1 MKSKDKI
8 KLRGRVLIR
17 LFGPDGR
24 LKEERDIRNL
34 VVTAGLG
41 WIAGRLKYT
50 ADVPTQMGYMAV
62 GDDNTAAAAGQT
74 ALVGS
79 ELGRVAMD
87 SNPTSAGAVV
97 SYIATF
103 PAGTGTGAIVE
114 AAILNAA
121 AAGTMLCRTVF
132 AVVNKAASD
141 SMTIT
146 WDLTISAA

>member
-1 MKSKDKI
+1 MARKDSI
-8 KLRGRVLIR
+8 RLRGKVKIQ

-24 LKEERDIRNL
+24 LKETRLVNNL

-62 GDDNTAAAAGQT
+62 GTDNTAAAAGQT
-74 ALVGS
+74 ALIGT
-79 ELGRVAMD
+79 ELGRVALD
-87 SNPTSAGAVV
+87 SNPTAVGAVTSFV
-97 SYIATF
+97 ATF

-132 AVVNKAASD
+132 AVVNKGASD

-146 WDLTISAA
+146 WTVTASAA